1 MANSWKCRLISNSSA
16 SAVPDTDFRPVTRL
30 LPPYKLIL
38 LNDDHHGMDFVVEVL
53 MKIMRWPVERAM
65 QSMMEAH
72 QSGLT
77 ILMVG
82 TLEVVELKYEQI
94 TSCHEG
100 VKGPLGCVIEAT

>member
-1 MANSWKCRLISNSSA
+1 MENKWAGGMINNCSA
-16 SAVPDTDFRPVTRL
+16 SAVPDTDVRSVTRL

-53 MKIMRWPVERAM
+53 MKIMRWPLERAM

-77 ILMVG
+77 ILMIG
-82 TLEVVELKYEQI
+82 PLEVVELKFEQI

-100 VKGPLGCVIEAT
+100 KKGPLGCVIEAT